1 MVARADRR
9 LHHSARRRR
18 KIRRVNPDIVIVG
31 AGIIGSSIA
40 YHLARRGAKNVLVLE
55 RDAASDPDRSAPDLT
70 VRASCARA
78 TGGFR
83 VQYGTAI
90 NVRLSMMART
100 ELLEFEA
107 LTGVNA
113 GYEPCGYLFLAQNAN
128 QLEGLQQALTV
139 QRSAGLEVSRIVTPQ
154 EIHALNPA
162 LSLEG
167 IAGGSYCPWDGF
179 VRPLDMRRG
188 YQQAAEELG
197 VRFRFGCDVTLER
210 STDGVQVVHDGS
222 RLDCGAVINAAG
234 AWAAELMN
242 SAKLELP
249 VQPVK
254 RQIAA
259 TIPTQVLPSDMPMSI
274 FAGDGFHLRVRDGR
288 VLLLMPFE
296 FAAQDLTYDL
306 AWLPDLLDRTH
317 ARVPSLRDVPIETG
331 WAGLYEVSPDGHALL
346 GAHWDAPNL
355 YLANGSSG
363 HGVMHSPAL
372 GKLLSEIVLGGRA
385 SSLDVSSLRPERF
398 LEGQPMIGN
407 SLL

>member
-1 MVARADRR
+1 MLAM
-9 LHHSARRRR
+9 H
-18 KIRRVNPDIVIVG
+18 PEIVIIG

-40 YHLARRGAKNVLVLE
+40 YHLARKGAKNILVLE
-55 RDAASDPDRSAPDLT
+55 RDPASDPNQPAPDLS

-83 VQYGTAI
+83 VQYGTLV
-90 NVRLSMMART
+90 NVRLSLLARE
-100 ELLEFEA
+100 ELLEFET
-107 LTGVNA
+107 LTGVNPD
-113 GYEPCGYLFLAQNAN
+113 YEQRGYLFLAQNAS

-139 QRSAGLEVSRIVTPQ
+139 QRSAGLEVSRIVTPS

-179 VRPLDMRRG
+179 VRPLAMRRG
-188 YQQAAEELG
+188 YQQAAELMG
-197 VRFRFGCDVTLER
+197 VQFKFGCEVTLER
-210 STDGVQVVHDGS
+210 SADGVRVVCDGQT
-222 RLDCGAVINAAG
+222 LNAGAVINAAG
-234 AWAAELMN
+234 AWAAALMRGAN
-242 SAKLELP
+242 LELP
-249 VQPVK
+249 VTPVK

-288 VLLLMPFE
+288 VLLLMPFD
-296 FAAQDLTYDL
+296 FDAQDLTYDS
-306 AWLPDLLDRTH
+306 AWLPALLAHTR
-317 ARVPSLRDVPIETG
+317 ARVPALRDVPIETG

-346 GAHWDAPNL
+346 GRHWEAQNL

-372 GKLLSEIVLGGRA
+372 GKLLSEIVLNGCA
-385 SSLDVSSLRPERF
+385 NSLDVHSLRPERF
-398 LEGQPMIGN
+398 LQGQPIVGN